1 MSGDVNIA
9 GPARQLLRVKDRR
22 ATLVRAEPIP
32 GSDGEVSAVRMVF
45 GYAEN
50 GERLAVTLD
59 EAAWI
64 EMRKRIDRAFVPVD
78 LPGQM
83 RLL

>member
-1 MSGDVNIA
+1 MSADVNIA

-22 ATLVRAEPIP
+22 ATLARAEPIP
-32 GSDGEVSAVRMVF
+32 GSDGEVTAVRLLF
-45 GYAEN
+45 GFADD
-50 GERLAVTLD
+50 GQRLAVTLD
-59 EAAWI
+59 EPAWM
-64 EMRKRIDRAFVPVD
+64 EMRRRIDRAFVPVD